1 MKIALLS
8 NDIAL
13 LERWEK
19 LLPLYEIHI
28 LVDFEDVWDLA
39 NSLLILSSDT
49 CSVNQRLFVNTL
61 LKNGNKIL
69 VLDRVPEFVKAKN
82 WLSYGVH
89 GYGNAI
95 MTTSYINS
103 AVESI
108 INHHI
113 WILPQITTQLLQ
125 STINPQNENSEALFE
140 VLTTKEKEIAQL
152 LKKGYSNSA
161 IVLELSVSINTVKA
175 HVKNI
180 YKKLD
185 VNDRITF
192 GLLLRK

>member
-8 NDIAL
+8 SDIAL
-13 LERWEK
+13 LERWKK
-19 LLPLYEIHI
+19 LLPLYKTNVLE
-28 LVDFEDVWDLA
+28 DFENVWDLRD
-39 NSLLILSSDT
+39 SLLILSSDA
-49 CSVNQRLFVNTL
+49 CSANHHLFVNTL
-61 LKNGNKIL
+61 LKNSNKIL
-69 VLDRVPEFVKAKN
+69 VLDRVPEFIKAKN

-113 WILPQITTQLLQ
+113 WILPQITMQLLQ
-125 STINPQNENSEALFE
+125 SVINPQNDNSETLFE
-140 VLTTKEKEIAQL
+140 VLTAKEKEIAEF

-175 HVKNI
+175 HIKNI

-185 VNDRITF
+185 VNDRIAF
-192 GLLLRK
+192 SLLLAK